1 MSSYPLRAMQPEDWD
16 EVAALIFHSTNAWY
30 TANGKPAIFQ
40 GETSAA
46 RLFCEVYEA
55 LDPGCCVVAVCE
67 ESGQIAG
74 SCFYHPRPTHISLGI
89 MNVHPDHFGKG
100 IARKLLAFIIDQAE
114 SQQKPVRL
122 VSSAINLDSF
132 SLYNRA
138 GFVPRAMFQDMIL
151 QVPKEGIQRGTRP
164 EDVERVRTAT
174 LDDLDAI
181 VTLEA
186 ELHKIS
192 RPDDHRF
199 FLENKQGI
207 WHVSVIESADGNEI
221 DGFLASVCH
230 PGSNMLGPGVMRTE
244 EDAAALVYAELNHHR
259 GRMPVWLVPV
269 EASQLVQYC
278 YGWGAKNCELHVS
291 QIRGEWTP
299 TAGIIMPTFMP
310 ETS

>member
-1 MSSYPLRAMQPEDWD
+1 MTSYLLRAMRSDDWD

-30 TANGKPAIFQ
+30 QANGKPPIFQ

-55 LDPGCCVVAVCE
+55 LDPGCCVLAVCE
-67 ESGQIAG
+67 ASGQIAG
-74 SCFYHPRPTHISLGI
+74 SCFYHPRSTHMSLGI
-89 MNVHPDHFGKG
+89 MNVHPQHFGKG
-100 IARKLLAFIIDQAE
+100 IARNLLAFIIDQSE
-114 SQQKPVRL
+114 MQQKPLRL
-122 VSSAINLDSF
+122 VSSAMNLDSF

-151 QVPKEGIQRGTRP
+151 QVPEEGIQQGTKP
-164 EDVERVRTAT
+164 AGLDRVRPAT
-174 LDDLDAI
+174 LADLEAI
-181 VTLEA
+181 VALEA
-186 ELHKIS
+186 ELHKIA

-207 WHVSVIESADGNEI
+207 WQVAVIDAADGNGI

-244 EDAAALVYAELNHHR
+244 EDAAALVYFELNRQR

-269 EASQLVQYC
+269 EASLLVQYC

-291 QIRGEWTP
+291 QVRGQWTP
-299 TAGIIMPTFMP
+299 TEGVIMPTFMP